1 VDPSEFLSNTG
12 LKEESTEI
20 LAVDRKRQMDKVLSF
35 LCNLDIVQ
43 TIRMSRGTSKDMKAV
58 GMMIFDLDGTL
69 ITSGE
74 DLVNSVN
81 YTLNRLSL
89 PVLSEKKIISF
100 IGDGVQK
107 LMERSLGRFFPE
119 HFAEAMKIFDLYY
132 QEHLMDHTVLY
143 PGVEAVLSHF
153 SNKKKII
160 LTNKRHHFTVEI
172 TDSLHLTHYFDE
184 IIGADSRPYR
194 KPDRRLVQPLLDS
207 YGVSPE
213 EAVVVGDG
221 INDILLAKNAG
232 IVSCAFLN
240 GLGSRE
246 ELLSL
251 QPDFVCESLSEMMRF
266 FC

>member
-1 VDPSEFLSNTG
+1 
-12 LKEESTEI
+12 
-20 LAVDRKRQMDKVLSF
+20 
-35 LCNLDIVQ
+35 
-43 TIRMSRGTSKDMKAV
+43 MKTV
-58 GMMIFDLDGTL
+58 GMMIFDFDGTL
-69 ITSGE
+69 VNTGD

-81 YTLNRLSL
+81 YTLSRLSL
-89 PVLSEKKIISF
+89 PVLPRKKIISF

-107 LMERSLGRFFPE
+107 LMERSLGSFFPE
-119 HFAEAMKIFDLYY
+119 YFDEAMNIFDAYY
-132 QEHLMDHTVLY
+132 TEHLMDNTVLY
-143 PGVEAVLSHF
+143 PGVEAVLYHF
-153 SNKKKII
+153 RSKKKII

-172 TDSLHLTHYFDE
+172 TDGLHLTDYFDE

-194 KPDRRLVQPLLDS
+194 KPDRRLVQPLLDF
-207 YGVSPE
+207 YGVPQE

-221 INDILLAKNAG
+221 INDVLLAKNAG
-232 IVSCAFLN
+232 ITSCAFLN

>member
-1 VDPSEFLSNTG
+1 
-12 LKEESTEI
+12 
-20 LAVDRKRQMDKVLSF
+20 
-35 LCNLDIVQ
+35 
-43 TIRMSRGTSKDMKAV
+43 MKAIKMV
-58 GMMIFDLDGTL
+58 IFDLDGTL

-143 PGVEAVLSHF
+143 PGVEEILAHF
-153 SNKKKII
+153 HSKKKII
-160 LTNKRHHFTVEI
+160 LTNKRHHFTVAI
-172 TDSLHLTHYFDE
+172 TDALHLTHYFDE
-184 IIGADSRPYR
+184 IIGADSRPYK

-207 YGVSPE
+207 YGVPPE

-221 INDILLAKNAG
+221 INDVLLAKNAG
-232 IVSCAFLN
+232 MISCAFLN
-240 GLGSRE
+240 GLGSRDV
-246 ELLSL
+246 LLSL
-251 QPDFVCESLSEMMRF
+251 EPEFVCENLFDMTQY

>member
-1 VDPSEFLSNTG
+1 
-12 LKEESTEI
+12 
-20 LAVDRKRQMDKVLSF
+20 
-35 LCNLDIVQ
+35 
-43 TIRMSRGTSKDMKAV
+43 MKAIK
-58 GMMIFDLDGTL
+58 MMIFDLDGTL

-143 PGVEAVLSHF
+143 PGVEAILAHF
-153 SNKKKII
+153 HNKKKII
-160 LTNKRHHFTVEI
+160 LTNKRHHFTVAI
-172 TDSLHLTHYFDE
+172 TDALHLTHYFDE
-184 IIGADSRPYR
+184 IIGADSRPYK
-194 KPDRRLVQPLLDS
+194 KPDRRLVQPLLDF
-207 YGVSPE
+207 YGVLPE

-221 INDILLAKNAG
+221 INDVLVAKNAG
-232 IVSCAFLN
+232 MISCAFLN

-251 QPDFVCESLSEMMRF
+251 EPDFICEDLF
-266 FC
+266 DLTQYFC